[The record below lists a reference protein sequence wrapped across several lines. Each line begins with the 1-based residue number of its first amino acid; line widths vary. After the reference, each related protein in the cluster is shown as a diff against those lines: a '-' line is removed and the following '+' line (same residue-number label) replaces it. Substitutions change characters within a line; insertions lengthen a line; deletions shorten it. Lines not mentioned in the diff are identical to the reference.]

1 MHDTFGGQEEVAI
14 NQPQQDPLTGEV
26 SKIYDMMTMRCDI
39 QVVVGSAGAK
49 SPMQELQQNI
59 QLMNVGIYDKSEVI
73 KHMPGDVDK
82 QALLSR
88 HSEIAELSG
97 QVEQL
102 SEQIKKL
109 TGDLQ
114 TREREL
120 FHSNMRAEISEA
132 TKPVAQAVSNIRATA
147 KVEQEKQRAKTT
159 KVTEDLAEVNNSINS
174 LNQGPQAG

>member
-1 MHDTFGGQEEVAI
+1 
-14 NQPQQDPLTGEV
+14 
-26 SKIYDMMTMRCDI
+26 
-39 QVVVGSAGAK
+39 
-49 SPMQELQQNI
+49 MQA
-59 QLMNVGIYDKSEVI
+59 GIYDKAEVI
-73 KHMPGDVDK
+73 QKMPGDVDK
-82 QALLSR
+82 QSLFQR
-88 HSEIAELSG
+88 HGEISQLSG